1 MDNPEADLRRIAEIA
16 CGARL
21 ADTAPRNI
29 RIPGYTLGP
38 ALGAGVDATVYR
50 ALLPD
55 FRLCAL
61 KVPHIGREVSV
72 SREAGLLSAV
82 QGHPGILELIDA
94 PTDDSGRRCLVVPY
108 IPERLGHRFGTPLT
122 DGATARIL
130 SQVLA
135 ALEHIHARGFVH
147 GDVKAEN
154 IGLDGG
160 AVLFDFGKAHGP
172 GFPPDISDGEPQCSV
187 DIIAPEMVDGG
198 ASTPLSDVYAVGV
211 LAFELVTGAMLIA
224 GASNLAELVEVHST
238 KPTPRVAA
246 AAAHWQPLLD
256 RALTKNPAERFQSA
270 AEMLSA
276 VEAVHGR

>member
-29 RIPGYTLGP
+29 HIPGYTLGP

-50 ALLPD
+50 ALRPD

-61 KVPHIGREVSV
+61 KVPHIGREASV
-72 SREAGLLSAV
+72 SREAGLLSAL
-82 QGHPGILELIDA
+82 QGPGILELIDV
-94 PTDDSGRRCLVVPY
+94 PTDDNGRTCLAVPL

-122 DGATARIL
+122 DEATARIL

-160 AVLFDFGKAHGP
+160 AVLFDFGKAHGL
-172 GFPPDISDGEPQCSV
+172 GFPPDLRDGEPQCSV
-187 DIIAPEMVDGG
+187 DIIAPEMVDGA

-224 GASNLAELVEVHST
+224 GASTLAELVEVHRT
-238 KPTPRVAA
+238 QPTPRFAA

-256 RALTKNPAERFQSA
+256 RALAKTPRERFQSA
-270 AEMLSA
+270 AEMISA
-276 VEAVHGR
+276 IEAVHGR